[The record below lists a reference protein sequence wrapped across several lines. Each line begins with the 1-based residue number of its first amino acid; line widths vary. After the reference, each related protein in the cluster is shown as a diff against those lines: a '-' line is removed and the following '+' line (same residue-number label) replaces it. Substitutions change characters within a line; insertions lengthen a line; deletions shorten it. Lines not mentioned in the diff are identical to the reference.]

1 MNGNGGSGTS
11 DKSLL
16 SVGGQSYVTP
26 GGVDK
31 TRAALTWCVTRPPSW
46 KSSTP
51 SSPTRSA
58 RRRKRG
64 SAEFG
69 QAMLQAQL
77 ANDEWMAVQWSNLH
91 EDWLKFVESSRSAAR
106 TRCATTGWR
115 RGSGGVRGHA
125 APCHRPG
132 RRLPGQAVA
141 GGRRPRAPVAA
152 ADGGCRHGAGD
163 HRAEA
168 VGGLLVLLAS

>member
-64 SAEFG
+64 SARVRPG
-69 QAMLQAQL
+69 DAA
-77 ANDEWMAVQWSNLH
+77 
-91 EDWLKFVESSRSAAR
+91 SAAR
-106 TRCATTGWR
+106 QR
-115 RGSGGVRGHA
+115 RV
-125 APCHRPG
+125 
-132 RRLPGQAVA
+132 
-141 GGRRPRAPVAA
+141 
-152 ADGGCRHGAGD
+152 DGG
-163 HRAEA
+163 A
-168 VGGLLVLLAS
+168 VVQPA